1 MARIS
6 VITAQR
12 IQMLS
17 ALFCPPELWRGT
29 VSRKKWTGD
38 GSVKWSICCV
48 ISEKPSVPKCWVE
61 GGELV
66 GKAASLRCKSARG
79 STPLAYTWRRESG
92 GPMPAA
98 ATQGKRD
105 LCWRHDATAHQR
117 LCVCV
122 CVCVCMCV
130 FVGVGAEDRW
140 CLSIPFRGS
149 KTQWKP
155 FFFCGCCWIYSTCSW
170 CLQEANATSK
180 NNKYKLCLACSE

>member
-122 CVCVCMCV
+122 CVCVHVCV
-130 FVGVGAEDRW
+130 CW
-140 CLSIPFRGS
+140 CGGRGQMVLEYSIPWEQN
-149 KTQWKP
+149 TMETL
-155 FFFCGCCWIYSTCSW
+155 FFCGCCWIYSTCSW